1 MHLQENKITTL
12 LEEELRGKG
21 VEPESIILFGPFARG
36 NYTESSDIDVLIV
49 LRSDMDWFNKQLLV
63 SSADAI
69 NTGGVRDDVL

>member
-12 LEEELRGKG
+12 LEGLRGKG
-21 VEPESIILFGPFARG
+21 VEPESTILFGSFAKG

>member
-12 LEEELRGKG
+12 LEELRGKG
-21 VEPESIILFGPFARG
+21 VEPESTILFGSFAKG
-36 NYTESSDIDVLIV
+36 NYTESSDIDGFIV

>member
-1 MHLQENKITTL
+1 MHLQENKITTIL
-12 LEEELRGKG
+12 EELRGKG
-21 VEPESIILFGPFARG
+21 VEPESIILFGSFAKG

-49 LRSDMDWFNKQLLV
+49 LRRDMDWFDRQLLV